1 MFLRGI
7 APSRGTIALFHQPR
21 LTGFPH
27 MSEQTTLAAATIT
40 AALLARLPTE
50 DGVPSLGDI
59 AYHFQRAYLGVL
71 EGQKKAIEELERRR
85 PAQNQ
90 P

>member
-1 MFLRGI
+1 
-7 APSRGTIALFHQPR
+7 
-21 LTGFPH
+21 
-27 MSEQTTLAAATIT
+27 MSDEITLAAATIT
-40 AALLARLPTE
+40 AALIARLPAE

-71 EGQKKAIEELERRR
+71 EGQKKAVEELERRKPTR
-85 PAQNQ
+85 HQ

>member
-1 MFLRGI
+1 
-7 APSRGTIALFHQPR
+7 
-21 LTGFPH
+21 
-27 MSEQTTLAAATIT
+27 MSDETTLAAATIT
-40 AALLARLPTE
+40 AALIARLPTE

-71 EGQKKAIEELERRR
+71 EGQKKAIEELERRK
-85 PAQNQ
+85 PAHHQ

>member
-1 MFLRGI
+1 M
-7 APSRGTIALFHQPR
+7 ALFHQPR
-21 LTGFPH
+21 PTRGALKT

-40 AALLARLPTE
+40 AALLARLPAE

-85 PAQNQ
+85 PA
-90 P
+90 

>member
-1 MFLRGI
+1 
-7 APSRGTIALFHQPR
+7 
-21 LTGFPH
+21 
-27 MSEQTTLAAATIT
+27 MSDETTLAAATIT
-40 AALLARLPTE
+40 AALIARLPAE

-71 EGQKKAIEELERRR
+71 EGQKKAIEELERRKPVR
-85 PAQNQ
+85 HQ

>member
-1 MFLRGI
+1 
-7 APSRGTIALFHQPR
+7 
-21 LTGFPH
+21 
-27 MSEQTTLAAATIT
+27 MSDDTTLAAATIT
-40 AALLARLPTE
+40 AALIARLPAE

-71 EGQKKAIEELERRR
+71 EGQKKAIEELERRKPGR
-85 PAQNQ
+85 Q